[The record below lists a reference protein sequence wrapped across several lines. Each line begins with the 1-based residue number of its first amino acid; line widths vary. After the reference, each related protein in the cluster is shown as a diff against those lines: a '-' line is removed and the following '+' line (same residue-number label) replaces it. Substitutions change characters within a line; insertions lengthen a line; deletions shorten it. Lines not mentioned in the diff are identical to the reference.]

1 MARRKRGKNKH
12 YALTDMSDGQSQTP
26 KEPSK
31 GFLKAPKIWLK
42 KTFSSRSSS
51 LQPSAFGQENRS
63 GELSSVQHAIISS
76 GPHWIDPVIDASP
89 ALTQRGIFYASLSPW
104 IKRSTQRADHRTP
117 SQLSRSQPSSS
128 SSGLP
133 GSAVAHGSIF

>member
-1 MARRKRGKNKH
+1 MPFGEFGGVVKTRLAP
-12 YALTDMSDGQSQTP
+12 ADMTDGSS

-31 GFLKAPKIWLK
+31 GFLKAPKNWLK

-51 LQPSAFGQENRS
+51 LQPSPFGQENRS
-63 GELSSVQHAIISS
+63 GELSSGQHAIISS

-89 ALTQRGIFYASLSPW
+89 ALTQRGIFHASLSPR
-104 IKRSTQRADHRTP
+104 IKRSTQHADHRTP
-117 SQLSRSQPSSS
+117 AQLSRSQPSSS